1 MKQKIIA
8 AVAAI
13 SVSLCANAIGPNVFN
28 HLGVNA
34 GVGTTGISIEAATP
48 ITNFVQLRAGASF
61 VPSIKF
67 HTTETINYSLMGVP
81 TQTDARINGDFKRTQ
96 GQVIL
101 NVYPIPKCSL
111 FVSAGAYF
119 GGKKLIRISGHSDEV
134 AAAQEAGVIN
144 TVTIG
149 NYELPLE
156 DNGNVHGYMKV
167 ANVRP
172 YVGIGWGRAI
182 PSKLV
187 NFNVELGVQMHKTPK
202 IYDSTNNEVPISA
215 GLDNDDTFQKIM
227 DKLSVW
233 PVLTFRISGKI
244 F

>member
-8 AVAAI
+8 AIAAI
-13 SVSLCANAIGPNVFN
+13 SVSFCANAIGPNVFN

-48 ITNFVQLRAGASF
+48 ITNFLQLRAGASF
-61 VPSIKF
+61 VPAIKF
-67 HTTETINYSLMGVP
+67 HTTETFSYSLMGVP
-81 TQTDARINGDFKRTQ
+81 TKTSAKVDGDFKRTQ

-119 GGKKLIRISGHSDEV
+119 GGDKLIKISGHSDEI
-134 AAAQEAGVIN
+134 AAAQEAGAIS

-156 DNGNVHGYMKV
+156 PNGNVHGSMKV
-167 ANVRP
+167 AKVRP

-202 IYDSTNNEVPISA
+202 IYDGNNVEVPISA
-215 GLDNDDTFQKIM
+215 ALDNDDAYQKIM

>member
-8 AVAAI
+8 AIAAI
-13 SVSLCANAIGPNVFN
+13 SVSFCANAIGPNVFN

-48 ITNFVQLRAGASF
+48 ITNFLQLRAGASF
-61 VPSIKF
+61 VPPIKF
-67 HTTETINYSLMGVP
+67 HTTETFSYSLMGMP
-81 TQTDARINGDFKRTQ
+81 TETSAKVDGDFKRTQ

-119 GGKKLIRISGHSDEV
+119 GGDKLIKISGHSDEI
-134 AAAQEAGVIN
+134 AAAQEAGAIS

-156 DNGNVHGYMKV
+156 DNGNVHGSMKV
-167 ANVRP
+167 AKVRP

-202 IYDSTNNEVPISA
+202 IYDSNNVEVPISA
-215 GLDNDDTFQKIM
+215 GLDNDDAYQKIM

-233 PVLTFRISGKI
+233 PVLTFRICGKI

>member
-8 AVAAI
+8 AIAAI
-13 SVSLCANAIGPNVFN
+13 SVSFCANAIGPNVFN

-48 ITNFVQLRAGASF
+48 ITNFLQLRAGASF
-61 VPSIKF
+61 VPAIKF
-67 HTTETINYSLMGVP
+67 HTTERFNYSLMGVP
-81 TQTDARINGDFKRTQ
+81 TETSAKVDGDFKRTQ

-119 GGKKLIRISGHSDEV
+119 GGDKLIKISGHSDEI
-134 AAAQEAGVIN
+134 AAAQEAGAIS

-156 DNGNVHGYMKV
+156 DNGNVHGSMKV
-167 ANVRP
+167 AKVRP

-202 IYDSTNNEVPISA
+202 IYDGNNVEVPISA
-215 GLDNDDTFQKIM
+215 GLDNNDAYQKIM

>member
-8 AVAAI
+8 AIAAI
-13 SVSLCANAIGPNVFN
+13 SVSFCANAIGPNVFN

-48 ITNFVQLRAGASF
+48 ITNFLQLRAGASF
-61 VPSIKF
+61 VPPIKF
-67 HTTETINYSLMGVP
+67 HTTETFSYSLMGMP
-81 TQTDARINGDFKRTQ
+81 TETSAKVDGDFKRTQ

-119 GGKKLIRISGHSDEV
+119 GGDKLIKISGHSDEI
-134 AAAQEAGVIN
+134 AAAQEADAIS

-156 DNGNVHGYMKV
+156 DNGNVHGSMKV
-167 ANVRP
+167 AKVRP

-202 IYDSTNNEVPISA
+202 IYDSNNVEVPISA
-215 GLDNDDTFQKIM
+215 GLDNDDAFQKIM

-233 PVLTFRISGKI
+233 PVLTFRICGKI